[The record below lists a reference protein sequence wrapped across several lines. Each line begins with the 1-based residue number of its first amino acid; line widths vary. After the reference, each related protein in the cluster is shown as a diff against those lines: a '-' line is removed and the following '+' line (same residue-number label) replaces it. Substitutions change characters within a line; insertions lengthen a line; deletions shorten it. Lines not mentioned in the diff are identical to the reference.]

1 MVQEIKTA
9 AEREMNRMEEVFVSL
24 RKKDIKKAKEFYDF
38 ALNYHKDGLYFY
50 NKKMYVEAFEAQVI
64 SWAYIDTGLKLG
76 YFSAPKE
83 QKEWFTA

>member
-1 MVQEIKTA
+1 MQEIKKA
-9 AEREMNRMEEVFVSL
+9 AEREMERMKEVFASL
-24 RKKDIKKAKEFYDF
+24 KIKKKGKAKDFYDF
-38 ALNYHKDGLYFY
+38 AKNYHKDGLYFY

-64 SWAYIDTGLKLG
+64 AWAYIDTGLKLG